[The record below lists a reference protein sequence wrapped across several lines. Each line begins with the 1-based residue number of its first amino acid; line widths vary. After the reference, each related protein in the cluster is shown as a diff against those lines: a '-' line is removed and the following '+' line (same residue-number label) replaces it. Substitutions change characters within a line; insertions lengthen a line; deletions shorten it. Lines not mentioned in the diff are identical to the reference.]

1 MNIRIRTLSTIVMVA
16 LVTGIA
22 LISLSAQSPAQQP
35 ASRPHPSEARQ
46 GRGGF
51 GRAGGPLFERLDLT
65 EVQREQIR
73 TIRKESADGERPG
86 AKHAE
91 LEQQLRAA
99 IFADTPDLAKIEQLK
114 VAMAEAEA
122 AALARRIDV
131 ELKVAQVLTADQ
143 RAKARELQDP
153 GMRGRGPGRGPGH

>member
-16 LVTGIA
+16 LVAGIA
-22 LISLSAQSPAQQP
+22 LISLSAQSPTLQP
-35 ASRPHPSEARQ
+35 SRQDRPEARH

-51 GRAGGPLFERLDLT
+51 GRGGGPLFERLDLT
-65 EVQREQIR
+65 EAQREQVR
-73 TIRKESADGERPG
+73 TIMKENAEGDRPG

-99 IFADTPDLAKIEQLK
+99 VFADIPDLGKIEQLK
-114 VAMAEAEA
+114 GAMAEAEA

-131 ELKVAQVLTADQ
+131 ELKIAQILTPEQ
-143 RAKARELQDP
+143 RAKARTLEGP
-153 GMRGRGPGRGPGH
+153 RMRGRGPGRH

>member
-1 MNIRIRTLSTIVMVA
+1 MNSRIRTLSTIVMVA

-22 LISLSAQSPAQQP
+22 LISLSAQSPSQQP
-35 ASRPHPSEARQ
+35 GRPDRPEARQ

-51 GRAGGPLFERLDLT
+51 GRGGGPLFERLNLT
-65 EVQREQIR
+65 EAQREQVR
-73 TIRKESADGERPG
+73 TIMKENAEGERPG

-99 IFADTPDLAKIEQLK
+99 IFADTPDLGKIEQLK
-114 VAMAEAEA
+114 AAMAEAEA

-131 ELKVAQVLTADQ
+131 ELKVAQVLTAEQ
-143 RAKARELQDP
+143 RAKARELQGP
-153 GMRGRGPGRGPGH
+153 GMRGRGPGRH

>member
-16 LVTGIA
+16 LVAGIA

-35 ASRPHPSEARQ
+35 GRPDRAEARQ

-51 GRAGGPLFERLDLT
+51 GRGGGPLFGRLDLT
-65 EVQREQIR
+65 EAQREQIR
-73 TIRKESADGERPG
+73 TIMKENADGERPA

-91 LEQQLRAA
+91 FEQQLRAA
-99 IFADTPDLAKIEQLK
+99 IFADTPDLGKIEQLK
-114 VAMAEAEA
+114 ATMAEAEA

-131 ELKVAQVLTADQ
+131 ELKVAQVLTAEQ
-143 RAKARELQDP
+143 RAKARELKGP
-153 GMRGRGPGRGPGH
+153 GMRGRGQGR

>member
-1 MNIRIRTLSTIVMVA
+1 MNSRIRTLSTIVMVA

-22 LISLSAQSPAQQP
+22 LISLSAQSPSQQP
-35 ASRPHPSEARQ
+35 GRPDRPEARQ

-51 GRAGGPLFERLDLT
+51 GRGGGPLFERLNLT
-65 EVQREQIR
+65 EAQREQVR
-73 TIRKESADGERPG
+73 TIMKENAEGERPG

-99 IFADTPDLAKIEQLK
+99 IFADTPDLGKIEQLK
-114 VAMAEAEA
+114 AAMAEAEA

-131 ELKVAQVLTADQ
+131 ELKVAQVLTAEQ
-143 RAKARELQDP
+143 RAKARELQGP
-153 GMRGRGPGRGPGH
+153 GMRGRGQGR